1 MKYHLIGD
9 QGISM
14 RGIRK
19 ILESDGHF
27 VSGSDLKKNGHKA
40 ENITSDIN
48 FVIRSSAISPGSSGW
63 VEVEAAEKFNIPVI
77 KRSKFIGEYTK
88 DKYLIAVSGAHGKT
102 TVTSLIG
109 LLLIEAGLDPTVL
122 VGEVVPQLNDD
133 VVRIGKSKYFVFEA
147 CEYDR
152 SFLDIKPDIAVITNI
167 DEEHIDTYP
176 GGLIEIVKA
185 FGQYLNNI
193 KVNGIAIGCELDQNV
208 VKVLNGARSDIKK
221 ILYGGKSGKFSKLD
235 LEIKIIGEHNKLNAL
250 AACAVADVLR
260 INHEVTKMVL
270 KEFKGAKRR
279 LEYHGEINGSMVFDD
294 YGHHP
299 TEMLATI
306 TALRAKYPD
315 KELITVFWPHQ
326 YKRVMALKNEF
337 IEVLSKSDEV
347 ILKPI
352 YLVPGRDEKLDIS
365 SDDLIQGLKEK
376 RVKAEVFQSDS
387 EIVDYLRKIST
398 QDKIILTI
406 GIPPIYK
413 VAEQLVMA
421 DK

>member
-19 ILESDGHF
+19 ILEADGHK
-27 VSGSDLKKNGHKA
+27 VSGSDLKTNGHQA
-40 ENITSDIN
+40 ENISKDIN
-48 FVIRSSAISPGSSGW
+48 FVIRNSAISPGSPGW
-63 VEVEAAEKFNIPVI
+63 VEVKEAYKLDIPVI

-88 DKYLIAVSGAHGKT
+88 DKFLIAVSGAHGKT

-109 LLLIEAGLDPTVL
+109 LMLIEAGFDPTVL
-122 VGEVVPQLNDD
+122 IGEMVPQLGND
-133 VVRIGKSKYFVFEA
+133 VVKIGKSKYFVFEA

-176 GGLIEIVKA
+176 GGLIEIVEA
-185 FGQYLNNI
+185 FSQYLNNI
-193 KVNGIAIGCELDQNV
+193 KVNGIAIGCGLDQNV
-208 VKVLNGARSDIKK
+208 VKVLDGARSDIKK

-250 AACAVADVLR
+250 AACAVADVLGL
-260 INHEVTKMVL
+260 NHEVTETVL
-270 KEFKGAKRR
+270 KEFEGAKRR

-315 KELITVFWPHQ
+315 KELVTVFWPHQ
-326 YKRVMALKNEF
+326 YKRILALKNEF
-337 IEVLSKSDEV
+337 IDVLSKSDEV

-352 YLVPGRDEKLDIS
+352 YFVPGRDEKLNIS
-365 SDDLIQGLKEK
+365 SEDLAKGLSE
-376 RVKAEVFQSDS
+376 RNVKVKVLENDE
-387 EIVDYLRKIST
+387 EIVLYLKSISN
-398 QDKIILTI
+398 QEKIILTI

-421 DK
+421 EK